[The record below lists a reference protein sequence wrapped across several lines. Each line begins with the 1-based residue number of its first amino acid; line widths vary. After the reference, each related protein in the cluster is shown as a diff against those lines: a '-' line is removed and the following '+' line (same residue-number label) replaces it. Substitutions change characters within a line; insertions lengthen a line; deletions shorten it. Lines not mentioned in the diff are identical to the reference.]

1 MITFTVPAPFRT
13 VFRQHQRFAYA
24 AFFAATSGTMK
35 KLASE
40 QTWFPGDVPGFFGVL
55 HTWGR
60 QLQYHPHIHYIVPGG
75 AFSSEDHS
83 WHACRKA
90 FYLPVRVAAKLVK
103 HRMYTALKRNGLL
116 SSIDAAAW
124 SQDWN
129 VNSQPVGSGE
139 RSIRYLAS
147 YVFRTAI
154 SDSRIVAIE
163 DNHILFR
170 YTDSATG
177 SEKLLRLRAFEFIRR
192 FLQHVLPSGFM
203 KIHYYGFLHPSSS
216 IPLALAILLLEAR
229 AGIPS
234 RMRTKR
240 KPPAS
245 SQSRRCSI
253 CNGAISYLFISPPGH
268 ARISPSGFT

>member
-1 MITFTVPAPFRT
+1 MITFTVQAPFRT
-13 VFRQHQRFAYA
+13 LFRQHQRFAYA
-24 AFFAATSGTMK
+24 AFFAATSGIMK

-55 HTWGR
+55 HTRGR
-60 QLQYHPHIHYIVPGG
+60 QLQYHPHIHYVVPGG

-83 WHACRKA
+83 RHPCRKA

-116 SSIDAAAW
+116 SSVDAAAW

-129 VNSQPVGSGE
+129 VNSQPAGSGE

-163 DNHILFR
+163 DTTTSSFATLIQPLGLRSCCAFR
-170 YTDSATG
+170 HLSFNRNRQSFPINKKRYC
-177 SEKLLRLRAFEFIRR
+177 R
-192 FLQHVLPSGFM
+192 SG
-203 KIHYYGFLHPSSS
+203 
-216 IPLALAILLLEAR
+216 LLEHW
-229 AGIPS
+229 IES
-234 RMRTKR
+234 TVKVDSILEVI
-240 KPPAS
+240 K
-245 SQSRRCSI
+245 QSP
-253 CNGAISYLFISPPGH
+253 LF
-268 ARISPSGFT
+268 